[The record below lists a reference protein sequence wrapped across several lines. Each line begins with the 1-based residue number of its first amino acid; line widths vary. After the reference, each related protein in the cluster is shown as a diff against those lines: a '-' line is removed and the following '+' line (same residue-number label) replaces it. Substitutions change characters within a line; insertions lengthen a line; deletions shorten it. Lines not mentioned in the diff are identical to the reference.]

1 MLTGITT
8 AFDVSVPFP
17 EMIPMIAAAGFGAVS
32 LSSVRSH
39 LNYESQD
46 AQKQAMALTSRH
58 GLVIESIHAA
68 WRTEIGAL
76 DEATRRREIDDIRAA
91 IRAARAMGV
100 ELVIVHAGWGSQDD
114 GIHERMTS
122 VALDSMAELS
132 ECALAN
138 DVRLAIENLQGSRSR
153 MLTKSILAAFSHRQV
168 GFCHDTGHEHCTL
181 DCFKA
186 LEECGERL
194 IATHVHDDTGHGR
207 DDHLLPHEGMID
219 WGRYA
224 SLMGRLDYSGCLL
237 IEAVRNK
244 TDGFLS
250 PREFLREA
258 KKRADGLVRAIH
270 MV

>member
-39 LNYESQD
+39 LDYESQD
-46 AQKQAMALTSRH
+46 AQKQATTLTSRH

-68 WRTEIGAL
+68 WQTEIGAL
-76 DEATRRREIDDIRAA
+76 DDATRRREVDDIRAA
-91 IRAARAMGV
+91 IRAARAMEV
-100 ELVIVHAGWGSQDD
+100 ETVIVHAGWGSRDD
-114 GIHERMTS
+114 DVHERMTGI
-122 VALDSMAELS
+122 ALDSMAQLS
-132 ECALAN
+132 ECALEN
-138 DVRLAIENLQGSRSR
+138 GVRLAVENLQGARSR
-153 MLTKSILAAFSHRQV
+153 MLTRSILDAFPQRHI
-168 GFCHDTGHEHCTL
+168 GFCHDTGHEHCTF

-186 LEECGERL
+186 LEACGERL

-207 DDHLLPHEGMID
+207 DDHLLPHEGTID
-219 WGRYA
+219 WGRYT
-224 SLMGRLDYSGCLL
+224 SLMRQLGYSGCLL
-237 IEAVRNK
+237 IEAVGNE

-258 KKRADGLVRAIH
+258 RKRADGLIDAIH